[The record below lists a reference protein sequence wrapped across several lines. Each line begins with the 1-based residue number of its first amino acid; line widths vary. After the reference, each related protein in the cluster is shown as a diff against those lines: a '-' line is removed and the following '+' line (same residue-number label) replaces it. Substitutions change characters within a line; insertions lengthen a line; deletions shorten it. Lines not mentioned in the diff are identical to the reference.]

1 MTDILELDDLK
12 TAWQSLDRKLD
23 LQNALLLDQAR
34 EKRFNTLGRRL
45 LPLRFGK
52 VVQML
57 FGGLL
62 IWPAVMVWP
71 ERMDGSLLFWSAIA
85 MHVYG
90 VALIALGGIMHGKLS
105 ELDRGESVLENQKRL
120 AQARRFQVLSG
131 IAVGLPWWFI
141 WVPCS
146 AVIAAAVAGIDIY
159 ANAPGPMAWMFAVGV
174 AGWVL
179 SIVAYRWAMQK
190 PQWSARM
197 ERSAAGRSFER
208 ARKVLD
214 ELEAFERG

>member
-12 TAWQSLDRKLD
+12 NAWQSLDRKLD

-34 EKRFNTLGRRL
+34 EKRFKTLGRRL

-52 VVQML
+52 VLQML

-62 IWPAVMVWP
+62 ILPAVSVWT
-71 ERMDGSLLFWSAIA
+71 ELRDGSLLFWSGIA

-90 VALIALGGIMHGKLS
+90 VVLICLGAIMHVKLS

-120 AQARRFQVLSG
+120 ARARRFQVLSG
-131 IAVGLPWWFI
+131 MAVGLPWWFI

-146 AVIAAAVAGIDIY
+146 AVVAAALADVDMY
-159 ANAPGPMAWMFAVGV
+159 ANAPGPMAWMFGVGV
-174 AGWVL
+174 AGWAL
-179 SIVAYRWAMQK
+179 TIVAYRWAMNR
-190 PQWSARM
+190 PRWAERV

-208 ARKVLD
+208 ARQTLD
-214 ELEAFERG
+214 ELNAFENG

>member
-1 MTDILELDDLK
+1 MTDVLELDDLK
-12 TAWQSLDRKLD
+12 NAWQSLDRKLD

-34 EKRFNTLGRRL
+34 EKRFKTLGRRL

-62 IWPAVMVWP
+62 ILPAVSVWT
-71 ERMDGSLLFWSAIA
+71 ELWDGSLLFWSGIT

-90 VALIALGGIMHGKLS
+90 VVLIALGGIMHAKLS

-120 AQARRFQVLSG
+120 ARARRFQVLSG
-131 IAVGLPWWFI
+131 MGVGLPWWFI

-146 AVIAAAVAGIDIY
+146 AVVASAVADVDIY
-159 ANAPGPMAWMFAVGV
+159 ANAPGPMAWMFAGGV
-174 AGWVL
+174 VGWVL
-179 SIVAYRWAMQK
+179 TLVVYRWAVQK
-190 PQWSARM
+190 PQWAARM
-197 ERSAAGRSFER
+197 ESSAAGRSLDR
-208 ARKVLD
+208 AREVLD
-214 ELEAFERG
+214 ELNAFERD

>member
-1 MTDILELDDLK
+1 VTDILELDDLK
-12 TAWQSLDRKLD
+12 NAWQSLDRKLD

-34 EKRFNTLGRRL
+34 EKRFKTLGRRL

-52 VVQML
+52 VLQML

-62 IWPAVMVWP
+62 ILPAVSVWT
-71 ERMDGSLLFWSAIA
+71 ELRDGSLLFWSGIA

-90 VALIALGGIMHGKLS
+90 VVLICLGAIMHVKLS

-120 AQARRFQVLSG
+120 ARARRFQVLSG
-131 IAVGLPWWFI
+131 MAVGLPWWFI

-146 AVIAAAVAGIDIY
+146 AVVAAALADVDMY
-159 ANAPGPMAWMFAVGV
+159 ANAPGPMAWMFGVGV
-174 AGWVL
+174 AGWAL
-179 SIVAYRWAMQK
+179 TIVAYRWAMNR
-190 PQWSARM
+190 PRWAERV

-208 ARKVLD
+208 ARQTLD
-214 ELEAFERG
+214 ELNAFEKG

>member
-1 MTDILELDDLK
+1 MNDILELDDLK
-12 TAWQSLDRKLD
+12 SAWQSLDRKLD

-34 EKRFNTLGRRL
+34 EKRFRTLGLRL
-45 LPLRFGK
+45 LPLRLGK

-71 ERMDGSLLFWSAIA
+71 ARMDGSLLFWSAIA
-85 MHVYG
+85 MHGYG
-90 VALIALGGIMHGKLS
+90 VVLIALGGIMHGKLS

-131 IAVGLPWWFI
+131 MAVGLPWWFI

-146 AVIAAAVAGIDIY
+146 AVIAAAVADIDIY
-159 ANAPGPMAWMFAVGV
+159 ANAPGPLAWMFFGGV
-174 AGWVL
+174 AGWAL
-179 SIVAYRWAMQK
+179 TIGAYRWAMNK
-190 PQWSARM
+190 PQWAARL
-197 ERSAAGRSFER
+197 EKSAAGRSFDR
-208 ARKVLD
+208 AREVLE
-214 ELEAFERG
+214 ELSAFERG

>member
-1 MTDILELDDLK
+1 MTDVLELDDLK
-12 TAWQSLDRKLD
+12 SAWQSLDRKLD

-34 EKRFNTLGRRL
+34 DKRFKTLGRRL

-62 IWPAVMVWP
+62 IWPAVSVWT
-71 ERMDGSLLFWSAIA
+71 ELWDGSLLFWSGIA

-105 ELDRGESVLENQKRL
+105 ALDRGESVLENQKRL

-131 IAVGLPWWFI
+131 MAVGLPWWFL
-141 WVPCS
+141 WAPFG
-146 AVIAAAVAGIDIY
+146 AVVAAAVADIDIY
-159 ANAPGPMAWMFAVGV
+159 ANAPGPMAWMFSAGV

-179 SIVAYRWAMQK
+179 TIVAYRWASRQ
-190 PQWSARM
+190 PQWSARI
-197 ERSAAGRSFER
+197 ERSAAGRSFDR
-208 ARKVLD
+208 AREVLD
-214 ELEAFERG
+214 ELNAFERG